1 MIKRL
6 RMEIKAAVI
15 RNRICDCANGRTADL
30 KDAGHRER
38 RNQNMN
44 IEPKKVWVVGHKNP
58 DTDSICAAISYAYL
72 KNQLGERE
80 YVPKRA
86 GAISEE
92 TRYVLD
98 YFKAEDPELI
108 TDVGAQLKDISI
120 RKTTGVSSQI
130 SLKKAWET
138 MKKLDVVTLPVTNRL
153 GKLEGIIVTKDI
165 ATSYMDVYDSHVLSK
180 ARTQYKNIAETLDG
194 KIISGNEHAYFMRG
208 KVVIGASDIEYMVE
222 FVESD
227 DLVILG
233 SRKEAQIRALEAN
246 ASCLIIGCGFD
257 VDEDVIAMARKKDC
271 VVITTAYDSFSIARL
286 INQSMPIKEFMTKD
300 NIVTFDIDDY
310 VDDVKETMSKIR
322 HRDFPILD
330 ENGYYIGMVSRR
342 NLMSMQKKQ
351 VILVDHNEKSQAVDN
366 IGEAEILEIID
377 HHRIGSLETISPVY
391 FRNQPLGCSSTIIYQ
406 MFGEKGIEI
415 PKQIAGLLLS
425 AILSDT
431 LMFRSPTCT
440 QLDIMAAEALAKIA
454 DVEIEKYARDMFRA
468 GSDFKNKTTE
478 EIFYTDFKVFHTE
491 EYDFGVAQISAMGR
505 EELDQVGKQLKPF
518 MKEVLGEKRL
528 DMVYVMLTDILEES
542 SKVIFEGHDAGQI
555 LADAF
560 ETEEDPDGIL
570 LEGIV
575 SRKKQMIPTLM
586 NAMAEKN

>member
-1 MIKRL
+1 
-6 RMEIKAAVI
+6 
-15 RNRICDCANGRTADL
+15 
-30 KDAGHRER
+30 
-38 RNQNMN
+38 MN

-233 SRKEAQIRALEAN
+233 SRKEAQIRALEAI

>member
-1 MIKRL
+1 
-6 RMEIKAAVI
+6 
-15 RNRICDCANGRTADL
+15 
-30 KDAGHRER
+30 
-38 RNQNMN
+38 MN

-440 QLDIMAAEALAKIA
+440 QIDIMAAEALAKIA

>member
-1 MIKRL
+1 
-6 RMEIKAAVI
+6 
-15 RNRICDCANGRTADL
+15 
-30 KDAGHRER
+30 
-38 RNQNMN
+38 MN

-98 YFKAEDPELI
+98 YFKVEDPELI

-120 RKTTGVSSQI
+120 RKTAGVGSQI

-165 ATSYMDVYDSHVLSK
+165 ATSYMDVYDSRVLSK

-194 KIISGNEHAYFMRG
+194 KILAGNEHAYFMRG
-208 KVVIGASDIEYMVE
+208 KVLVATTPDYMMDFME
-222 FVESD
+222 AD
-227 DLVILG
+227 DMVILG
-233 SRKEAQIRALEAN
+233 AQKEAQIRALEAN
-246 ASCLIIGCGFD
+246 ASCIIVGGGFE
-257 VDEDVIAMARKKDC
+257 VDPEVIQMANKKDC
-271 VVITTAYDSFSIARL
+271 IVITTTYDTFSIARL
-286 INQSMPIKEFMTKD
+286 VNQSMPIKEFMTREGL
-300 NIVTFDIDDY
+300 VTFDIDDY
-310 VDDVKETMSKIR
+310 VDDVKETMSRIR

-330 ENGYYIGMVSRR
+330 ENGYYVGMVSRR

-366 IGEAEILEIID
+366 INEAEILEIID

-391 FRNQPLGCSSTIIYQ
+391 FRNQPLGCTSTIIYQ
-406 MFGEKGIEI
+406 MFQEKNIEI
-415 PKQIAGLLLS
+415 PAHIAGLLLS

-440 QLDIMAAEALAKIA
+440 QLDILAAEALARIA
-454 DVEIEKYARDMFRA
+454 NVDIETHAKNMFKA

-478 EIFYTDFKVFHTE
+478 EIFYSDFKVFHAE
-491 EYDFGVAQISAMGR
+491 NVDFGVAQISAMSR
-505 EELDQVGKQLKPF
+505 EELDKVGEKIRPF

-542 SKVIFEGHDAGQI
+542 SKVIFEGHEAGKI
-555 LADAF
+555 LAEAF
-560 ETEEDPDGIL
+560 EKEEDEKGIL

-575 SRKKQMIPTLM
+575 SRKKQMIPTLI
-586 NAMAEKN
+586 NAMAERQ

>member
-1 MIKRL
+1 
-6 RMEIKAAVI
+6 
-15 RNRICDCANGRTADL
+15 
-30 KDAGHRER
+30 
-38 RNQNMN
+38 MN

-98 YFKAEDPELI
+98 YFKVEDPELI

-120 RKTTGVSSQI
+120 RKTAGVGSQI

-165 ATSYMDVYDSHVLSK
+165 ATSYMDVYDSRVLSK

-194 KIISGNEHAYFMRG
+194 KILAGNEHAYFMRG
-208 KVVIGASDIEYMVE
+208 KVLVATTPDYMMDFME
-222 FVESD
+222 AD
-227 DLVILG
+227 DMVILG
-233 SRKEAQIRALEAN
+233 AQKESQIRALEAN
-246 ASCLIIGCGFD
+246 ASCIIVGGGFE
-257 VDEDVIAMARKKDC
+257 VDPEVIQMANKKDC
-271 VVITTAYDSFSIARL
+271 IVITTTYDTFSIARL
-286 INQSMPIKEFMTKD
+286 VNQSMPIKEFMTREGL
-300 NIVTFDIDDY
+300 VTFDIDDY
-310 VDDVKETMSKIR
+310 VDDVKETMSRIR

-330 ENGYYIGMVSRR
+330 ENGYYVGMVSRR

-366 IGEAEILEIID
+366 INEAEILEIID

-391 FRNQPLGCSSTIIYQ
+391 FRNQPLGCTSTIIYQ
-406 MFGEKGIEI
+406 MFQEKNIEI
-415 PKQIAGLLLS
+415 PAHIAGLLLS

-440 QLDIMAAEALAKIA
+440 QLDILAAEALARIA
-454 DVEIEKYARDMFRA
+454 SVDIETHAKNMFKA

-478 EIFYTDFKVFHTE
+478 EIFYSDFKVFHAE
-491 EYDFGVAQISAMGR
+491 NVDFGVAQISAMSR
-505 EELDQVGKQLKPF
+505 EELDKVGEKIRPF

-542 SKVIFEGHDAGQI
+542 SKVIFEGHDAGKI
-555 LADAF
+555 LAEAF
-560 ETEEDPDGIL
+560 EKEEDEKGIL

-575 SRKKQMIPTLM
+575 SRKKQMIPTLI
-586 NAMAEKN
+586 NAMAERQ